1 MAVMKISEAKAAFRQ
16 IADRYYRDPLEKAG
30 FVSYKNEGLCWYQ
43 IRNDVLFSVLFK
55 LAYPICPY
63 YADFFIFVSIL
74 PLFFNPPIPASFLPA
89 HGGIEYRGA
98 SRHNQ
103 ARPLK
108 KRALEDPRVMVPNYP
123 HCGAE
128 LLDSY
133 VFPLFRSI
141 RTPKD
146 AFLCFLCA
154 AEEMMMFDAVNMP
167 DTSLER
173 YLTDVLMDEAL
184 YFREESVYPA
194 VLVNL
199 RQKEN
204 DLLEWNW
211 TLAQEQE
218 RAAKLSEVQCRIR
231 AAEFGDFD
239 ELQQRFQ
246 QREQALMREI
256 SQKLPNIQI
265 ITDEAALRNAERF
278 PKWISPFPPNMI

>member
-1 MAVMKISEAKAAFRQ
+1 MKISEAKAAFRQ

-43 IRNDVLFSVLFK
+43 IRNDES
-55 LAYPICPY
+55 A
-63 YADFFIFVSIL
+63 
-74 PLFFNPPIPASFLPA
+74 
-89 HGGIEYRGA
+89 
-98 SRHNQ
+98 
-103 ARPLK
+103 
-108 KRALEDPRVMVPNYP
+108 
-123 HCGAE
+123 
-128 LLDSY
+128 
-133 VFPLFRSI
+133 
-141 RTPKD
+141 
-146 AFLCFLCA
+146 
-154 AEEMMMFDAVNMP
+154 
-167 DTSLER
+167 
-173 YLTDVLMDEAL
+173 VLMDEAL